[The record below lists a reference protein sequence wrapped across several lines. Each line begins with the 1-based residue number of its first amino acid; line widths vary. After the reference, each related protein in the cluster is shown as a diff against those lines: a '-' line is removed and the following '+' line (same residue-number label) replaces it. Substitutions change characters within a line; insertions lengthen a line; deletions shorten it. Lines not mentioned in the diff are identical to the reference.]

1 MENKEEIAGNK
12 EESANNKEQFV
23 STKKLTDYT
32 KAIAQLL
39 LFLSAKTSKEM
50 GYSPTK
56 GNSIRQNIKRKRK
69 TLLGDRNKMYKFYTD
84 SKIEAKEI
92 QDLMKAEEVDYVS
105 IYKRAISLF
114 IRKRSEVN
122 NVPKVSSFT
131 DFKI

>member
-1 MENKEEIAGNK
+1 
-12 EESANNKEQFV
+12 
-23 STKKLTDYT
+23 
-32 KAIAQLL
+32 
-39 LFLSAKTSKEM
+39 
-50 GYSPTK
+50 
-56 GNSIRQNIKRKRK
+56 
-69 TLLGDRNKMYKFYTD
+69 MYKFYTD